1 MRPLDLWRPLAGK
14 LWHRHRDVRSFEQ
27 EVQAAGGVGAGHDVG
42 SRIVP
47 VDRIVGSVGRWQN
60 LRSDFFYRT
69 GGVTQ
74 RLIRV
79 GDAMRKGIALPPI
92 QVYKLRRPPVK
103 GVLPPSEYYVV
114 DGHHRV
120 AMARKLG
127 QDFLDAEVKEFKARG
142 SATEGAAGLEEPP
155 EHHRSDPQPDR
166 PSPDDAWPA
175 PGCSGPG

>member
-1 MRPLDLWRPLAGK
+1 MRLSDRLRELEAQVLAK
-14 LWHRHRDVRSFEQ
+14 LRRQHRDARSFED
-27 EVQAAGGVGAGHDVG
+27 EAQAAGGIGGGHEIG
-42 SRIVP
+42 SRTVP
-47 VDRIVGSVGRWQN
+47 TSKIVGSVGRWQN

-74 RLIRV
+74 RFIRV

-92 QVYKLRRPPVK
+92 QVYKLGRPPVK

-127 QDFLDAEVKEFKARG
+127 QDYLDAEVKEFKARG
-142 SATEGAAGLEEPP
+142 PATEGAAGLDEAPPNAPGGGTPP
-155 EHHRSDPQPDR
+155 EPRG
-166 PSPDDAWPA
+166 DA
-175 PGCSGPG
+175 